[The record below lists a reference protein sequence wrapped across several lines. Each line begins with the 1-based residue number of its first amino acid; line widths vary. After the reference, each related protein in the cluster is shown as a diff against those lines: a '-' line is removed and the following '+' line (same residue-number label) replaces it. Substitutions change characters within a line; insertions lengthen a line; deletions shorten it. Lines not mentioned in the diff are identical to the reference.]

1 MSAPLFNDGDSV
13 GFELH
18 RLASLTISPLVDQ
31 VPDHDVEKDQ
41 LGSIRTLIAEAAS
54 LLHLA
59 ADIAT
64 GTATPLSE
72 QATRALYLIA
82 SEIEDQSRDENNSDA
97 TYIDAAAALSLIE
110 SAGHRA
116 SPEA

>member
-1 MSAPLFNDGDSV
+1 MSAPLFNDSDSV

-18 RLASLTISPLVDQ
+18 RLASLTLSPLVDQ
-31 VPDHDVEKDQ
+31 LPDHDLEHDQ
-41 LGSIRTLIAEAAS
+41 LSSIRTLVAEAAS
-54 LLHLA
+54 VLHLA

-82 SEIEDQSRDENNSDA
+82 SEIEDQSRDENSSDA
-97 TYIDAAAALSLIE
+97 THIDAAAALSLIE